1 MDVITEPK
9 AAQTIAGLT
18 AIPSFPPVALRV
30 LELPSTEALDL
41 PATATA
47 IESDAVFAGRILQ
60 HANSVEFGFTVPV
73 ESVHRALVLLGSE
86 RVREITATVAASV
99 YVRAAFKT
107 EELRRCWQH
116 SLACAVLS
124 ETLARSAGVHEQQA
138 YTAGLM
144 HDIGRLAILVAYPEQ
159 YIGIVRE
166 AAFRCIDLLDFER
179 ECLRNAA
186 RRSRL
191 LAGTALEPARIL
203 SGYRRPP

>member
-1 MDVITEPK
+1 M
-9 AAQTIAGLT
+9 
-18 AIPSFPPVALRV
+18 
-30 LELPSTEALDL
+30 
-41 PATATA
+41 
-47 IESDAVFAGRILQ
+47 
-60 HANSVEFGFTVPV
+60 
-73 ESVHRALVLLGSE
+73 
-86 RVREITATVAASV
+86 